1 MLLDPEEAGAKLN
14 AAPAALQ
21 HAPASFSWDAAVT
34 AWQASFD
41 RARWPLPDTL
51 HAPADQIR
59 NPFRG
64 TGLLGNRLGNF
75 KPSSFPPRLDV
86 IDDGD
91 AWRIVAEL
99 PGLSRR
105 RGGDIQ
111 DKGSPFAHM

>member
-1 MLLDPEEAGAKLN
+1 MLLDPEGAGAKLN

-21 HAPASFSWDAAVT
+21 HAPAPLSGDAAVT

-51 HAPADQIR
+51 HLPADLIR

-64 TGLLGNRLGNF
+64 TGLLGYFR
-75 KPSSFPPRLDV
+75 PSRFPPRLDV

-91 AWRIVAEL
+91 ALRIVAEL
-99 PGLSRR
+99 PV
-105 RGGDIQ
+105 Q
-111 DKGSPFAHM
+111 DKDSPFAHM

>member
-1 MLLDPEEAGAKLN
+1 MLLDPEGAGAKLN

-21 HAPASFSWDAAVT
+21 HAPAPFRWGAAVT

-41 RARWPLPDTL
+41 RARWPLPHTL
-51 HAPADQIR
+51 HPPADQIR
-59 NPFRG
+59 NAFRG

-75 KPSSFPPRLDV
+75 RPGSFPPRLEV

-91 AWRIVAEL
+91 ALRIVAVL